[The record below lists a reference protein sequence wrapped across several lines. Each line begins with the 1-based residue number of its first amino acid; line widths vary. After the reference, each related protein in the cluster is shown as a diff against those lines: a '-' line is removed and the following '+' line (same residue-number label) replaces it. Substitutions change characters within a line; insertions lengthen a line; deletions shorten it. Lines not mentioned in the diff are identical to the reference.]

1 VSAELGVAAVTQE
14 DGEDVPPFVVVDG
27 LRKRFA
33 PDGPEAVA
41 GLSFTVGR
49 GELFGL
55 LGPNGAGKTTTIGVL
70 TTRVH
75 PSGGRVLVD
84 GIDVSRDPV
93 GVKRRIAVVPQQS
106 NLDRALTA
114 IENLSFHAAYF
125 GSGRRER
132 HRRAA
137 EMLAR
142 FGLEGRKDDAVN
154 NYSGGMAQRLML
166 ARALMHRPQLLVLD
180 EPTSALDPQSRLFL
194 WDTIRALRDEGVT
207 ILLTTHDMNEADLLC
222 DRVAI
227 VDHGRV
233 VALDT
238 PRRLRQLLPSEAGL
252 DIVVVGVDDPG
263 PVFDGVQGAQRI
275 DAQPAG
281 GDRWRVR
288 IYSDGDGD
296 SGAMAERVVG
306 RARRAARPLVELRRI
321 EGTLEDVFVHLTGRE
336 LR

>member
-1 VSAELGVAAVTQE
+1 MGAKADAANS
-14 DGEDVPPFVVVDG
+14 GPFVVVDE
-27 LRKRFA
+27 LRKRFVPNG
-33 PDGPEAVA
+33 PDVVDGI
-41 GLSFTVGR
+41 SFAVGR

-55 LGPNGAGKTTTIGVL
+55 LGPNGAGKTTTIGVI

-93 GVKRRIAVVPQQS
+93 AVKRRIAVVPQQS
-106 NLDRALTA
+106 NLDRTLTA
-114 IENLSFHAAYF
+114 AENLSFHAAYF
-125 GSGRRER
+125 GSNRRDRR
-132 HRRAA
+132 HRAR

-142 FGLEGRKDDAVN
+142 FGLEGREDDAVN

-194 WDTIRALRDEGVT
+194 WDTIRELRRDGVT
-207 ILLTTHDMNEADLLC
+207 ILLTTHDMDEADLLC
-222 DRVAI
+222 DRIAI

-238 PRRLRQLLPSEAGL
+238 PRRLRQLLPSDAGL
-252 DIVVVGVDDPG
+252 ELLIEGGSDPSQLFSG
-263 PVFDGVQGAQRI
+263 IEGGRRVEAHS
-275 DAQPAG
+275 AG
-281 GDRWRVR
+281 EDRCRVR
-288 IYSDGDGD
+288 IYGED
-296 SGAMAERVVG
+296 ERLTEHAAG
-306 RARRAARPLVELRRI
+306 LARRAGWRVVELRRI

>member
-1 VSAELGVAAVTQE
+1 MSVGSKVDVGTKEGAA
-14 DGEDVPPFVVVDG
+14 GAGPFVLVDE
-27 LRKRFA
+27 LRKRFVS
-33 PDGPEAVA
+33 DGPDVVD
-41 GLSFTVGR
+41 GISFSVGR

-55 LGPNGAGKTTTIGVL
+55 LGPNGAGKTTTIGVI

-106 NLDRALTA
+106 NLDRTLTA
-114 IENLSFHAAYF
+114 VENLSFHAAYF
-125 GSGRRER
+125 GSNRRD
-132 HRRAA
+132 RRLRAR

-142 FGLEGRKDDAVN
+142 FGLEGREDEAVN

-194 WDTIRALRDEGVT
+194 WDTIRDLRRDGVT
-207 ILLTTHDMNEADLLC
+207 ILLTTHDMDEADLLC
-222 DRVAI
+222 DRIAI
-227 VDHGRV
+227 VDHGKV

-238 PRRLRQLLPSEAGL
+238 PRRLRQLLPSDAGVEL
-252 DIVVVGVDDPG
+252 VIDGDGDPTPLFSEIEG
-263 PVFDGVQGAQRI
+263 GRRVE
-275 DAQPAG
+275 AQPAG
-281 GDRWRVR
+281 EDGWQVR
-288 IYSDGDGD
+288 IYGDD
-296 SGAMAERVVG
+296 NRLTEHAAEM
-306 RARRAARPLVELRRI
+306 ARRAGRPLVELRRI